1 MDQPESIANLKAR
14 MQAEIDRADAG
25 HGAPEN
31 FPALPPLPPGRYT
44 SQAFLDLEREHLW
57 QKVWLYAGH
66 VSQVPKPGDYVL
78 LDIPEAAIFIIRG
91 KDDKIRAFYNVCQH
105 RGAPLVREP
114 EGHASLLRCTY
125 HQWTYNSEGK
135 LVSVMYEDDFDADF
149 DKSCLGLPEV
159 KCEIWGGLI
168 FVNEDPDAEPLQDWL
183 GMIADEFQQFELDQL
198 RPAAIRSYELDCNW
212 KLTMDAFLEVYHIK
226 GIHPETV
233 GPSLNER
240 GAVMGL
246 LPNGH
251 TRMTCPTNAS
261 PEEAKIRRGY
271 ATDENSLPPIPQGEI
286 ALNYHVSH
294 NIFPNIITP
303 VSEGARQLLMFWPLA
318 KDRTRVDVVHYGLDW
333 GEGERPA
340 AWGPLLD
347 FWEVVMQEDLQFLEW
362 QQKAVVSPGFKGYR
376 LSYMERRIYYAH
388 ESLDRIIGVENI
400 PEELRAEHVLADWQ
414 EYPEHRAADPYIANR
429 QAAE

>member
-1 MDQPESIANLKAR
+1 MDYPEAITNLKDR
-14 MQAEIDRADAG
+14 MQREV
-25 HGAPEN
+25 EN
-31 FPALPPLPPGRYT
+31 ARDKGGPPPGFPALPPLPPGRYT
-44 SQAFLDLEREHLW
+44 SQAFYDLELEHLW
-57 QKVWLYAGH
+57 GKMWLYAAH
-66 VSQVPKPGDYVL
+66 ESQIPNPGDYVL
-78 LDIPEAAIFIIRG
+78 LDIPWAAIFIMRG
-91 KDDKIRAFYNVCQH
+91 KDGKVRAFYNVCQH

-114 EGHASLLRCTY
+114 TGHESLLRCTY
-125 HQWTYNSEGK
+125 HQWTYNSEGA
-135 LVSVMYEDDFDADF
+135 LVSVMYEDDFGEGF

-159 KCEIWGGLI
+159 RCEIWGGI
-168 FVNEDPDAEPLQDWL
+168 VFVNEDPDAEPLQDFL
-183 GMIADEFQQFELDQL
+183 GMIGDEFNQFELEKT
-198 RPAAIRSYELDCNW
+198 RPAAIVSYELDCNW

-233 GPSLNER
+233 GPALDER

-261 PEEAKIRRGY
+261 PEEEKVRRGY
-271 ATDENSLPPIPQGEI
+271 ATDENSLPAIPKGEI
-286 ALNYHVSH
+286 ARDYHVSH

-303 VSEGARQLLMFWPLA
+303 ISEGARQMLMFWPLA

-333 GEGERPA
+333 GDGDRPA

-347 FWEVVMQEDLQFLEW
+347 FWEVVMAEDLQFLEW

-376 LSYMERRIYYAH
+376 LSYGERRIYYAH
-388 ESLDRIIGVENI
+388 ESIDRIIGEDNI
-400 PEELRAEHVLADWQ
+400 PEDLRAEQVLADWQ
-414 EYPEHRAADPYIANR
+414 EYPWHHAADPYEANK